1 MCQTATIAPW
11 SGCWLAV
18 VSLRVKTFGRASWE
32 LSDIQVQSRDRVP
45 TCFGGGVVSH
55 PAKINSCLDCA
66 EKFNTLLVELKTELT
81 AKDKEQVCY
90 CQCHNYKEYSMKGGV
105 EGRVRNKT
113 GGGYHKY
120 LAENSS
126 PPLQCPP
133 PPGCFYGLPMV
144 PPPTNPCNLFRR
156 NRWHRCFKG
165 VASAFPFHLER
176 YMYVH
181 FYHSFL

>member
-1 MCQTATIAPW
+1 MRQTATIAPG

-18 VSLRVKTFGRASWE
+18 VPLRVKTFERASWE

-55 PAKINSCLDCA
+55 PANVNSSLDCV
-66 EKFNTLLVELKTELT
+66 EQFDTLQVKLKTELT
-81 AKDKEQVCY
+81 AKYKDQVCY
-90 CQCHNYKEYSMKGGV
+90 CQFHIYKEYSMKGGV
-105 EGRVRNKT
+105 EGRVRKKT

-133 PPGCFYGLPMV
+133 PLGCF
-144 PPPTNPCNLFRR
+144 
-156 NRWHRCFKG
+156 
-165 VASAFPFHLER
+165 
-176 YMYVH
+176 
-181 FYHSFL
+181 